1 MEIKMPKVKPKLSK
15 CQVDLLKTL
24 LDYGMLTVKQL
35 ATKAKRDFTGTQWDV
50 GRVCDRGKGK
60 RTLETFGYVNNR
72 FKDVN
77 GRDVLFITLTESGK
91 ERAIELNN
99 S

>member
-1 MEIKMPKVKPKLSK
+1 MPKVKPKLST

-24 LDYGMLTVKQL
+24 LKYGTLTIKQL

-50 GRVCDRGKGK
+50 GRVCDRGKGD
-60 RTLETFGYVNNR
+60 RTLETFEYVNNK
-72 FKDVN
+72 FKDVK
-77 GRDVLFITLTESGK
+77 GRDVLFVTLTNSGK